1 MTEKKFFKINIF
13 GIILILFLTAIA
25 MIIIDPYF
33 HYHKPLS
40 FLSYRLGNQRY
51 INNGIVK
58 HFDYNAVITGT
69 SMTEN
74 FKSSQFDKLFNVNS
88 IKVPFSGGSYKEIND
103 NIEVA
108 LKNNKNIKYV
118 LRGLDYGGINQ
129 EYDHMRY
136 NSYPTYLYDG
146 NIFNDYKYWWNKEI
160 LIKGVARNLF
170 YTLLKKGITS
180 FDEYSNWNNSFI
192 SGKKAVLKDYKRQEK
207 ENIKKFLSKEDL
219 EKIDKNTEKNITRL
233 PKQYPNTKFIYF
245 ITPYSIV
252 YFDELNQKGEIEK
265 QILAEK
271 YMIEK
276 ILEISNIEL
285 YSFFNNYEMIT
296 NLDNY
301 KDAGHYMEHI
311 NDQILI
317 WIKDKKYRL
326 TKENYKKYINNN
338 LEFYQKYDYN
348 KIFEEGTES
357 L

>member
-1 MTEKKFFKINIF
+1 MTEKNFFKINIF
-13 GIILILFLTAIA
+13 GIVLILFLTAVT
-25 MIIIDPYF
+25 MIVIDPYF

-40 FLSYRLGNQRY
+40 FLSYRLSNQRH
-51 INNGIVK
+51 INNGIIK
-58 HFDYNAVITGT
+58 HFKYSSIIIGT

-74 FKSSQFDKLFNVNS
+74 FKNSQFDKLFNVNS
-88 IKVPFSGGSYKEIND
+88 IKIPFSGGSYKEIND
-103 NIEVA
+103 NMEIA
-108 LKNNKNIKYV
+108 LKNNKNIKCI

-129 EYDHMRY
+129 EYNYMRY
-136 NSYPTYLYDG
+136 NSYPTYLYDN

-160 LIKGVARNLF
+160 LIKGVARNLI
-170 YTLLKKGITS
+170 YTLLGKRTTS

-192 SGKKAVLKDYKRQEK
+192 PGKKTVLKDYKRPKK
-207 ENIKKFLSKEDL
+207 ENTEKKLFQEDI
-219 EKIDKNTEKNITRL
+219 ERIDKNIEENVIKL
-233 PKQYPNTKFIYF
+233 PKQYPDIKFIYF

-265 QILAEK
+265 QILAEE

-276 ILEISNIEL
+276 ILEVPNIEL

-301 KDAGHYMEHI
+301 KDAGHYMGHI
-311 NDQILI
+311 NDEILI
-317 WIKDKKYRL
+317 WIKNKEYRL
-326 TKENYKKYINNN
+326 TKENYQKYINNN

>member
-13 GIILILFLTAIA
+13 GIILILFLAAIA
-25 MIIIDPYF
+25 MIMIDPYF

-74 FKSSQFDKLFNVNS
+74 FKSSQFDKLFMVNS
-88 IKVPFSGGSYKEIND
+88 IKIPFSGGSYKEIND
-103 NIEVA
+103 NVEVA
-108 LKNNKNIKYV
+108 LKNNKNIKCI

-129 EYDHMRY
+129 EYNYMRY
-136 NSYPTYLYDG
+136 NSYPTYLYDN
-146 NIFNDYKYWWNKEI
+146 NIFNDHKYWWNKEI
-160 LIKGVARNLF
+160 LIKGVARSLI
-170 YTLLKKGITS
+170 YTLLRKRTTS

-192 SGKKAVLKDYKRQEK
+192 PGKKSVLKDYKRPEK
-207 ENIKKFLSKEDL
+207 EKREKFLSKEDL
-219 EKIDKNTEKNITRL
+219 ERIDENIEKNVTRL
-233 PKQYPNTKFIYF
+233 PKQYPNVKFIYF

-271 YMIEK
+271 YMIKK
-276 ILEISNIEL
+276 ILEIPNIEL

-296 NLDNY
+296 NLNNY

-311 NDQILI
+311 NEQILV
-317 WIKDKKYRL
+317 WIKNKKYRL
-326 TKENYKKYINNN
+326 TKENYQEYINKN
-338 LEFYQKYDYN
+338 LEFYKNYNYD
-348 KIFEEGTES
+348 KIFEKSTVS

>member
-13 GIILILFLTAIA
+13 GIILILVLTAVTV
-25 MIIIDPYF
+25 IIIDPYF
-33 HYHKPLS
+33 HYHEPVS
-40 FLSYRLGNQRY
+40 FLSYRLENQRY
-51 INNGIVK
+51 INDGIVR
-58 HFDYNAVITGT
+58 HFNYNAVITGT

-74 FKSSQFDKLFNVNS
+74 FKSSQFDKIFNVNS

-103 NIEVA
+103 NVETA
-108 LKNNKNIKYV
+108 LKNNKNIKCV

-129 EYDHMRY
+129 EYNHMRY
-136 NSYPTYLYDG
+136 NSYPTYLYDN

-160 LIKGVARNLF
+160 LIKGIVGNLI
-170 YTLLKKGITS
+170 YTLLRKSTTS

-192 SGKKAVLKDYKRQEK
+192 PGKEEVLKTYKRPEK
-207 ENIKKFLSKEDL
+207 ENMEKFLSEEDI
-219 EKIDKNTEKNITRL
+219 KRIDKNIEENVTRL

-265 QILAEK
+265 QIMAEK

-276 ILEISNIEL
+276 ILEIPNIEL

-301 KDAGHYMEHI
+301 KDVGHYTEHI
-311 NDQILI
+311 NEQILI
-317 WIKDKKYRL
+317 WIKSKKYRL
-326 TKENYKKYINNN
+326 AKENYREYIDKN
-338 LEFYQKYDYN
+338 LEFYGNYNYN
-348 KIFEEGTES
+348 KIFENES
-357 L
+357 